1 MFFTFPSLPRILLPN
16 FTMPKIRI
24 LSDNVANQ
32 IAAGEVVERPVS
44 VIKEL
49 LENAIDAGATRISI
63 EFRNGGRNFM
73 SIEDNG
79 VGMTRDEA
87 LMALERHAT
96 SKIRAT
102 EDLDTIQTFGFRG
115 EALPSIASVSQFTL
129 RTRTADSPLGTE
141 IFVSGGK
148 YVHCRDVGMAPGTKI
163 EVASL
168 FANVP
173 ARLKFLKSENTEA
186 AHITRTIRLYAVAH
200 PKIAFTLW
208 ENGREIF
215 RSPANL
221 DMIDRVAAIW
231 GRQLADDLIPHAPAE
246 AFGMK
251 VSGLIGKPGVSR
263 SSRQEMVTIVNG
275 RPVDNRTMAYSLVES
290 YHTLIPRGRYPLAF
304 LFLEIDPHAI
314 DVNVHPAK
322 REIRFRDESRVR
334 NFLINTVLGT
344 LSPQATE
351 APEPSRPIPAMP
363 FRTEPNPL
371 PPPATEVRVPARDYS
386 VGQGDRGNV
395 LTMPARS
402 GEVASRPLAAP
413 SSAPKPS
420 ESPAPAKLPEK
431 TSSVP
436 AFRQWRFFGK
446 LAGDNVAVFQAG
458 EGLLLLNIRFARER
472 IAFERVLERFRTAA
486 PVSQQLLIPE
496 PLEFD
501 PIQADALNRNL
512 PTLNAAGFEIE
523 EFGRNFFRVNAVPDW
538 LDAGTDVAACVRD
551 LVARIARLPADF
563 SRANVAH
570 ETLARLAGAHA
581 SSASENFDAE
591 KIGILLREL
600 FACSQPNVSPN
611 GQKIFV
617 EISHQEISRK
627 FGLL

>member
-1 MFFTFPSLPRILLPN
+1 
-16 FTMPKIRI
+16 MPKIRI

-32 IAAGEVVERPVS
+32 IAAGEVVEPPVS

-49 LENAIDAGATRISI
+49 LENAIDAGATRIGI

-231 GRQLADDLIPHAPAE
+231 GRQLADDLMPLIPAE

-304 LFLEIDPHAI
+304 LFLEIDPHAV

-344 LSPQATE
+344 LSPQESEVPVSA
-351 APEPSRPIPAMP
+351 RPIPATP

-371 PPPATEVRVPARDYS
+371 PAQAPEPRISLRDCG
-386 VGQGDRGNV
+386 VGKGAGGNV
-395 LTMPARS
+395 LTMPTRS
-402 GEVASRPLAAP
+402 AEAAP
-413 SSAPKPS
+413 RPASVPSPAPKP
-420 ESPAPAKLPEK
+420 PVLAKLPEK
-431 TSSVP
+431 VSAVP
-436 AFRQWRFFGK
+436 AFRQWCFFGK
-446 LAGDNVAVFQAG
+446 LAGENIAVFQAG

-538 LDAGTDVAACVRD
+538 LDTGADVAACVRD

-591 KIGILLREL
+591 KIGLLLGEL

>member
-1 MFFTFPSLPRILLPN
+1 MS
-16 FTMPKIRI
+16 KIRI

-49 LENAIDAGATRISI
+49 LENAIDAGATRIGI

-79 VGMTRDEA
+79 IGMTRDEA

-96 SKIRAT
+96 SKIRVT
-102 EDLDTIQTFGFRG
+102 EDLDSIQTFGFRG

-129 RTRTADSPLGTE
+129 RTRTADSQLGTE

-163 EVASL
+163 EISSL
-168 FANVP
+168 FSNVP

-200 PKIAFTLW
+200 PKISFTLW
-208 ENGREIF
+208 EDGREIF

-221 DMIDRVAAIW
+221 EMLDRVAAIW
-231 GRQLADDLIPHAPAE
+231 GRQLADDLMPLKSAE

-251 VSGLIGKPGVSR
+251 ISGLIGKPGVSR

-322 REIRFRDESRVR
+322 REIRFRDESRIR
-334 NFLINTVLGT
+334 NFLINAVLET
-344 LSPQATE
+344 LSPQADV
-351 APEPSRPIPAMP
+351 APETERPVPASP
-363 FRTEPNPL
+363 FRSEHKPISAS
-371 PPPATEVRVPARDYS
+371 PAKAFSSREIS
-386 VGQGDRGNV
+386 VSKPDVSPKQ
-395 LTMPARS
+395 AF
-402 GEVASRPLAAP
+402 EKAAP
-413 SSAPKPS
+413 APELRPKPFPNA
-420 ESPAPAKLPEK
+420 SPKALANPMAA
-431 TSSVP
+431 S
-436 AFRQWRFFGK
+436 AFRQWHFLGK
-446 LAGDNVAVFQAG
+446 LAGENLAVFQAG
-458 EGLLLLNIRFARER
+458 KGLLLFNIRFARER
-472 IAFERVLERFRTAA
+472 IAFERVLKHFRSSTSVA
-486 PVSQQLLIPE
+486 QQLLIPE
-496 PLEFD
+496 PLEFE
-501 PIQADALNRNL
+501 PILADALKRNL
-512 PTLNAAGFEIE
+512 KTLNAAGFEIE

-538 LDAGTDVAACVRD
+538 LEPNTQVSAFVRD
-551 LVARIARLPADF
+551 LVARMARLPAEF
-563 SRANVAH
+563 SRADFAH
-570 ETLARLAGAHA
+570 ETLARIASSHA
-581 SSASENFDAE
+581 SSVSENFDSE
-591 KIGILLREL
+591 KSALLLREL
-600 FACSQPNVSPN
+600 FACEQPNVSPN

>member
-1 MFFTFPSLPRILLPN
+1 
-16 FTMPKIRI
+16 
-24 LSDNVANQ
+24 
-32 IAAGEVVERPVS
+32 
-44 VIKEL
+44 
-49 LENAIDAGATRISI
+49 
-63 EFRNGGRNFM
+63 
-73 SIEDNG
+73 
-79 VGMTRDEA
+79 
-87 LMALERHAT
+87 
-96 SKIRAT
+96 
-102 EDLDTIQTFGFRG
+102 
-115 EALPSIASVSQFTL
+115 
-129 RTRTADSPLGTE
+129 
-141 IFVSGGK
+141 
-148 YVHCRDVGMAPGTKI
+148 
-163 EVASL
+163 
-168 FANVP
+168 
-173 ARLKFLKSENTEA
+173 
-186 AHITRTIRLYAVAH
+186 
-200 PKIAFTLW
+200 
-208 ENGREIF
+208 
-215 RSPANL
+215 
-221 DMIDRVAAIW
+221 
-231 GRQLADDLIPHAPAE
+231 
-246 AFGMK
+246 MK

-344 LSPQATE
+344 LSPQETE
-351 APEPSRPIPAMP
+351 APEPARPIPATP

-371 PPPATEVRVPARDYS
+371 PSPATEVRVPARDYS
-386 VGQGDRGNV
+386 VGLGDRGNV

-413 SSAPKPS
+413 PSAPKPP
-420 ESPAPAKLPEK
+420 ESPVPAKLPEK
-431 TSSVP
+431 ASAVP

-538 LDAGTDVAACVRD
+538 LDAGADVAACVRD

>member
-1 MFFTFPSLPRILLPN
+1 
-16 FTMPKIRI
+16 MPKIRI

-49 LENAIDAGATRISI
+49 LENAIDAGATRIGI

-79 VGMTRDEA
+79 IGMSRDEA

-102 EDLDTIQTFGFRG
+102 EDLDSIQTFGFRG

-129 RTRTADSPLGTE
+129 RTRTADSSLGTE

-148 YVHCRDVGMAPGTKI
+148 YVHCREVGMAPGTKI
-163 EVASL
+163 EIASL
-168 FANVP
+168 FSNVP

-186 AHITRTIRLYAVAH
+186 AHITRMIRLYAVAH

-208 ENGREIF
+208 EDGREIF

-221 DMIDRVAAIW
+221 EIIDRVAAIW
-231 GRQLADDLIPHAPAE
+231 GRQLADDLMPLVPAE

-334 NFLINTVLGT
+334 NFLINTVLQS
-344 LSPQATE
+344 LSPQQDT
-351 APEPSRPIPAMP
+351 APEPPRPVPASTFKIEPQAPVAKSQARVVPAYDYPQPKNNPPQLATGTPAAAPFPQAQRPEP
-363 FRTEPNPL
+363 FRPKTQET
-371 PPPATEVRVPARDYS
+371 PAT
-386 VGQGDRGNV
+386 
-395 LTMPARS
+395 L
-402 GEVASRPLAAP
+402 
-413 SSAPKPS
+413 
-420 ESPAPAKLPEK
+420 
-431 TSSVP
+431 P
-436 AFRQWRFFGK
+436 AFRQWRFLGK
-446 LAGDNVAVFQAG
+446 MAG
-458 EGLLLLNIRFARER
+458 ENLAIFQTGDSLLLLNIRFARER
-472 IAFERVLERFRTAA
+472 VRFERVLERFRTST
-486 PVSQQLLIPE
+486 PVSQALLIPE
-496 PLEFD
+496 PLELE
-501 PIQADALNRNL
+501 PIQADTLNRNL
-512 PTLNAAGFEIE
+512 QTLSAAGFEIE
-523 EFGRNFFRVNAVPDW
+523 EFGRHFFRINAVPDW
-538 LDAGTDVAACVRD
+538 LDTNTNVAEFVRD
-551 LVARIARLPADF
+551 LVVRITRLPAEF
-563 SRANVAH
+563 SRANIAH
-570 ETLARLAGAHA
+570 ETLARIAGAHA
-581 SSASENFDAE
+581 SSVSENFDAD
-591 KIGILLREL
+591 KIAILLREL
-600 FACSQPNVSPN
+600 FECSQPNVSPN

>member
-1 MFFTFPSLPRILLPN
+1 
-16 FTMPKIRI
+16 MPKIRI

-49 LENAIDAGATRISI
+49 LENAIDAGANRINI

-73 SIEDNG
+73 AIEDNG
-79 VGMTRDEA
+79 IGMSRDEA

-102 EDLDTIQTFGFRG
+102 EDLDSIQTFGFRG

-129 RTRTADSPLGTE
+129 RTRSSDSPIGTE

-148 YVHCRDVGMAPGTKI
+148 YVHCRDVGMAPGTRI
-163 EVASL
+163 EIASL
-168 FANVP
+168 FSNVP

-200 PKIAFTLW
+200 PKISFSLR

-221 DMIDRVAAIW
+221 EMLDRVAAIW
-231 GRQLADDLIPHAPAE
+231 GRQLAEDLMPLAPAD

-251 VSGLIGKPGVSR
+251 LSGLIGKPGVSR

-334 NFLINTVLGT
+334 NFLINTVLAT
-344 LSPQATE
+344 LSPQQS
-351 APEPSRPIPAMP
+351 PVSEPSRPIPAET
-363 FRTEPNPL
+363 FRSVIL
-371 PPPATEVRVPARDYS
+371 PASEKTTGRTPASRDVFPKKEERITGVPSAIKGPASAPATSRTVLPQSVP
-386 VGQGDRGNV
+386 
-395 LTMPARS
+395 
-402 GEVASRPLAAP
+402 
-413 SSAPKPS
+413 
-420 ESPAPAKLPEK
+420 ESPAAQVAEL
-431 TSSVP
+431 P
-436 AFRQWRFFGK
+436 AFRRWQFLGK
-446 LAGDNVAVFQAG
+446 LTGENIAVFQT
-458 EGLLLLNIRFARER
+458 EDGLQLLNIRLARER
-472 IAFERVLERFRTAA
+472 ICFERTLECFRASEA
-486 PVSQQLLIPE
+486 KSQQLLIPE
-496 PLEFD
+496 PIEFD
-501 PIQADALNRNL
+501 PILADALKRNL
-512 PTLNAAGFEIE
+512 PTLNTAGFEIE
-523 EFGRNFFRVNAVPDW
+523 EFGRNFFRINAVPDW
-538 LDAGTDVAACVRD
+538 LDKDVNVTQFVRD
-551 LVARIARLPADF
+551 LVSRIARLPAEF

-570 ETLARLAGAHA
+570 ETLARIAGAHA
-581 SSASENFDAE
+581 SSGTENFDAE
-591 KIGILLREL
+591 KIGILLRKL
-600 FACSQPNVSPN
+600 FACSQPNTSPN

-617 EISHQEISRK
+617 EISRREISRK
-627 FGLL
+627 FGVL

>member
-1 MFFTFPSLPRILLPN
+1 
-16 FTMPKIRI
+16 MPKIRI

-49 LENAIDAGATRISI
+49 LENAIDAGATRINI

-79 VGMTRDEA
+79 IGMTRDEA

-96 SKIRAT
+96 SKIQAT
-102 EDLDTIQTFGFRG
+102 EDLDSIQTFGFRG

-148 YVHCRDVGMAPGTKI
+148 YVHCRDVGMAPGTRI
-163 EVASL
+163 EISSL
-168 FANVP
+168 FSNVP

-200 PKIAFTLW
+200 PKISFTLW
-208 ENGREIF
+208 EDGREIF

-221 DMIDRVAAIW
+221 EMLDRVAAIW
-231 GRQLADDLIPHAPAE
+231 GRQLADDLMPLAPAE

-251 VSGLIGKPGVSR
+251 LSGLIGKPGVSR

-334 NFLINTVLGT
+334 NFLINTVLAT
-344 LSPQATE
+344 LSPQMDA
-351 APEPSRPIPAMP
+351 APETERPVPVSP
-363 FRTEPNPL
+363 FRSEPKPL
-371 PPPATEVRVPARDYS
+371 ASPAPKKAFPARDVPFLKTENS
-386 VGQGDRGNV
+386 PKQTLEKPD
-395 LTMPARS
+395 
-402 GEVASRPLAAP
+402 VAAAP
-413 SSAPKPS
+413 IAQTVPKSAMPPIA
-420 ESPAPAKLPEK
+420 APA
-431 TSSVP
+431 VAP
-436 AFRQWRFFGK
+436 AFRQWHFLGK
-446 LAGDNVAVFQAG
+446 LAGENLAVFQSG
-458 EGLLLLNIRFARER
+458 NGLLLLNIRFARER
-472 IAFERVLERFRTAA
+472 IVFERTLEHFRASTSG
-486 PVSQQLLIPE
+486 SQQLLIPE
-496 PLEFD
+496 PLEFE
-501 PIQADALNRNL
+501 PILADALKRNL
-512 PTLNAAGFEIE
+512 QTLNTAGFEIE

-538 LDAGTDVAACVRD
+538 LESNTQVAVFVRD
-551 LVARIARLPADF
+551 LVARMARLPAEF
-563 SRANVAH
+563 SRANFAH
-570 ETLARLAGAHA
+570 ETLARIAGAHA
-581 SSASENFDAE
+581 SSASENFDSE
-591 KIGILLREL
+591 KISLLLREL
-600 FACSQPNVSPN
+600 FACAQPNVSPN

>member
-1 MFFTFPSLPRILLPN
+1 
-16 FTMPKIRI
+16 MPKIRI

-148 YVHCRDVGMAPGTKI
+148 YVHCRDIGMAPGTKI

-231 GRQLADDLIPHAPAE
+231 GRQLADDLMPLTPAE

-290 YHTLIPRGRYPLAF
+290 YHTLIPRGRYPLAC

-334 NFLINTVLGT
+334 NFLINTVLET
-344 LSPQATE
+344 LSPQEAE
-351 APEPSRPIPAMP
+351 APVAVRPIPATP
-363 FRTEPNPL
+363 FRTEPKPPL
-371 PPPATEVRVPARDYS
+371 PQASEARTPVCDGAA
-386 VGQGDRGNV
+386 GQGVRGNV
-395 LTMPARS
+395 LTMPSRS
-402 GEVASRPLAAP
+402 AGPSLRPVSVPLP
-413 SSAPKPS
+413 
-420 ESPAPAKLPEK
+420 SPAPAQLPEK
-431 TSSVP
+431 ASAVP

-446 LAGDNVAVFQAG
+446 LAGENIAVFQAG
-458 EGLLLLNIRFARER
+458 EGLLMLNIRFARER
-472 IAFERVLERFRTAA
+472 IAFERVLERFRTSA

-501 PIQADALNRNL
+501 PIQADALKRNL

-538 LDAGTDVAACVRD
+538 LDAGADVAACVRD

-581 SSASENFDAE
+581 SSASENFDTD
-591 KIGILLREL
+591 KIGLLLQEL

-611 GQKIFV
+611 GRKIFV

>member
-1 MFFTFPSLPRILLPN
+1 
-16 FTMPKIRI
+16 MPKIRI

-49 LENAIDAGATRISI
+49 LENAIDAGANRINI

-73 SIEDNG
+73 AIEDNG
-79 VGMTRDEA
+79 IGMSRDEA

-102 EDLDTIQTFGFRG
+102 EDLDSIQTFGFRG

-129 RTRTADSPLGTE
+129 RTRSSDSPIGTE

-148 YVHCRDVGMAPGTKI
+148 YVHCRDVGMAPGTRI
-163 EVASL
+163 EIASL
-168 FANVP
+168 FSNVP

-200 PKIAFTLW
+200 PKISFSLR

-221 DMIDRVAAIW
+221 EMLDRVAAIW
-231 GRQLADDLIPHAPAE
+231 GRQLAEDLMPLAPAD

-251 VSGLIGKPGVSR
+251 LSGLIGKPGVSR

-334 NFLINTVLGT
+334 NFLINTVLAT
-344 LSPQATE
+344 LSPQQS
-351 APEPSRPIPAMP
+351 PVSEPSRPIPAET
-363 FRTEPNPL
+363 FRSVIL
-371 PPPATEVRVPARDYS
+371 PASEKTTGRTPASRDVFPKKEERITGVPSAIKGPASAPATSRTVLPQSVP
-386 VGQGDRGNV
+386 
-395 LTMPARS
+395 
-402 GEVASRPLAAP
+402 
-413 SSAPKPS
+413 
-420 ESPAPAKLPEK
+420 ESPAAQVAEL
-431 TSSVP
+431 P
-436 AFRQWRFFGK
+436 AFRRWQFLGK
-446 LAGDNVAVFQAG
+446 LTGENIAVFQT
-458 EGLLLLNIRFARER
+458 EDGLQLLNIRLARER
-472 IAFERVLERFRTAA
+472 ICFERTLECFRASEA
-486 PVSQQLLIPE
+486 KSQQLLIPE
-496 PLEFD
+496 PIEFD
-501 PIQADALNRNL
+501 PILADALKRNL
-512 PTLNAAGFEIE
+512 PTLNTAGFEIE
-523 EFGRNFFRVNAVPDW
+523 EFGRNFFRINAVPDW
-538 LDAGTDVAACVRD
+538 LDKDVNVTQFVRD
-551 LVARIARLPADF
+551 LVSRIARLPAEF

-570 ETLARLAGAHA
+570 ETLARIAGAHA
-581 SSASENFDAE
+581 SSGTENFDAE

-600 FACSQPNVSPN
+600 FACSQPNTSPN

-617 EISHQEISRK
+617 EISRREISRK
-627 FGLL
+627 FGVL

>member
-1 MFFTFPSLPRILLPN
+1 
-16 FTMPKIRI
+16 MPKIRI

-49 LENAIDAGATRISI
+49 LENAIDAGATRIGI

-79 VGMTRDEA
+79 VGMSRDEA

-102 EDLDTIQTFGFRG
+102 EDLDSIQTFGFRG

-129 RTRTADSPLGTE
+129 RTRTADSSLGTE

-148 YVHCRDVGMAPGTKI
+148 YVHCREVGMAPGTKI
-163 EVASL
+163 EIASL
-168 FANVP
+168 FSNVP

-186 AHITRTIRLYAVAH
+186 AHITRMIRLYAVAH

-208 ENGREIF
+208 EDGREIF

-221 DMIDRVAAIW
+221 EIIDRVAAIW
-231 GRQLADDLIPHAPAE
+231 GRQLADDLMPLVPAE

-334 NFLINTVLGT
+334 NFLINTVLQS
-344 LSPQATE
+344 LSPQQDT
-351 APEPSRPIPAMP
+351 APEPPRPVPASTFKIEPQAPVAKSQARVVPAYDYPQPKNNPPQLATGTPAAAP
-363 FRTEPNPL
+363 FPQAQRPESFRPKTQETPAT
-371 PPPATEVRVPARDYS
+371 PPA
-386 VGQGDRGNV
+386 
-395 LTMPARS
+395 L
-402 GEVASRPLAAP
+402 
-413 SSAPKPS
+413 
-420 ESPAPAKLPEK
+420 
-431 TSSVP
+431 
-436 AFRQWRFFGK
+436 RQWRFLGK
-446 LAGDNVAVFQAG
+446 MAG
-458 EGLLLLNIRFARER
+458 ENLAIFQTGDSLLLLNIRFARER
-472 IAFERVLERFRTAA
+472 VRFERVLERFRTST
-486 PVSQQLLIPE
+486 PVSQALLIPE
-496 PLEFD
+496 PLELE
-501 PIQADALNRNL
+501 PIQADTLNRNL
-512 PTLNAAGFEIE
+512 QTLSAAGFEIE
-523 EFGRNFFRVNAVPDW
+523 EFGRHFFRINAVPDW
-538 LDAGTDVAACVRD
+538 LDTNTNVAEFVRD
-551 LVARIARLPADF
+551 LVVRITRLPAEF
-563 SRANVAH
+563 SRANIAH
-570 ETLARLAGAHA
+570 ETLARIAGAHA
-581 SSASENFDAE
+581 SSVSENFDAD
-591 KIGILLREL
+591 KIAILLREL
-600 FACSQPNVSPN
+600 FECSQPNVSPN

>member
-1 MFFTFPSLPRILLPN
+1 
-16 FTMPKIRI
+16 MPKIRI

-49 LENAIDAGATRISI
+49 LENAIDAGANRINI

-73 SIEDNG
+73 TIEDNG
-79 VGMTRDEA
+79 IGMSRDEA

-102 EDLDTIQTFGFRG
+102 EDLDSIQTFGFRG

-129 RTRTADSPLGTE
+129 RTRSSDSPIGTE

-148 YVHCRDVGMAPGTKI
+148 YVHCRDVGMAPGTRI
-163 EVASL
+163 EIASL
-168 FANVP
+168 FSNVP

-200 PKIAFTLW
+200 PKISFSLR

-221 DMIDRVAAIW
+221 EMLDRVAAIW
-231 GRQLADDLIPHAPAE
+231 GRQLAEDLMPLAPAD

-251 VSGLIGKPGVSR
+251 LSGLIGKPGVSR

-334 NFLINTVLGT
+334 NFLINTVLAT
-344 LSPQATE
+344 LSPQQS
-351 APEPSRPIPAMP
+351 PVSEPSRPIPAET
-363 FRTEPNPL
+363 FRSVIL
-371 PPPATEVRVPARDYS
+371 PASEKTTGRTPASRDVFPKKEERITGVPSAIKGPASAPATSRTVLPQSVP
-386 VGQGDRGNV
+386 
-395 LTMPARS
+395 
-402 GEVASRPLAAP
+402 
-413 SSAPKPS
+413 
-420 ESPAPAKLPEK
+420 ESPVAQVAEL
-431 TSSVP
+431 P
-436 AFRQWRFFGK
+436 AFRRWQFLGK
-446 LAGDNVAVFQAG
+446 LTGENIAVFQT
-458 EGLLLLNIRFARER
+458 EDGLQLLNIRLARER
-472 IAFERVLERFRTAA
+472 ICFERTLECFRASEA
-486 PVSQQLLIPE
+486 KSQQLLIPE
-496 PLEFD
+496 PIEFD
-501 PIQADALNRNL
+501 PILADALKRNL
-512 PTLNAAGFEIE
+512 PTLNTAGFEIE
-523 EFGRNFFRVNAVPDW
+523 EFGRNFFRINAVPDW
-538 LDAGTDVAACVRD
+538 LDKDVNVTQFVRD
-551 LVARIARLPADF
+551 LVSRIARLPAEF

-570 ETLARLAGAHA
+570 ETLARIAGAHA
-581 SSASENFDAE
+581 SSGTENFDAE

-600 FACSQPNVSPN
+600 FACSQPNTSPN

-617 EISHQEISRK
+617 EISRREISRK
-627 FGLL
+627 FGVL